1 MARVEVDRNAP
12 VLGSAEAHIEAPV
25 ETVWEVLSDLENWT
39 KWNKSVSRIRVNG
52 PVEAGTSFEWASG
65 GFKIVSRLE
74 EVAPPARI
82 SWTGKMFG
90 VRAVHVWD
98 LVADGRGTL
107 VRTEESFAGWL
118 AKLLPGVM
126 RKTLA
131 KALAQGIADLKT
143 AAESRRR
150 K

>member
-1 MARVEVDRNAP
+1 MARVEVDRKAP
-12 VLGSAEAHIEAPV
+12 VFGSAEARIEAPI
-25 ETVWEVLSDLENWT
+25 ETCLGVLSDLENWT
-39 KWNKSVSRIRVNG
+39 KWNKGVSRIRLNG
-52 PVEAGTSFEWASG
+52 PVEAGASFEWASG

-82 SWTGKMFG
+82 AWTGKMFG
-90 VRAVHVWD
+90 IRAVHVWHF
-98 LVADGRGTL
+98 VADDRDTL

-131 KALAQGIADLKT
+131 KALAQGIADLKA
-143 AAESRRR
+143 AAESRHGN
-150 K
+150 